1 MSRTAAWRNAVAW
14 VQAHGGLVQG
24 LEYDAT
30 LSGVRAAKAL
40 AVDDCILRVPQSLWI
55 TAREAQMSPVGLA
68 AWDGTKS
75 PTIVLAGTAGDLV
88 LAFHLAAEM
97 QRTDPFNAPHYALL
111 PRPGSA
117 DDPRAMLPRCWSD
130 AELEALLRGSPAAN
144 EARRARAALLS
155 DYEAMSAVARLAPR
169 GLPDG
174 WPAFDSFD
182 WAMAIV
188 SSRTFA
194 LETAAGPIDAIVPLT
209 DMLNHA
215 RPRETTYRVVES
227 LEAPRTAHGLDA
239 AATLEAPRAAH
250 GLDAAATLEAP
261 RAAHGLDAAA
271 TEPVSGEAGP
281 AALEFRVLLP
291 LDAGRPVHDT
301 YGAKG
306 NMVLLGS
313 FGFALLCNFEPDGSS
328 NDVRELPLPVTS
340 ERVPSLVSPL

>member
-1 MSRTAAWRNAVAW
+1 MFLVHFPPQAGLSSMSRTAAWRNAVAW

-227 LEAPRTAHGLDA
+227 LEAPR
-239 AATLEAPRAAH
+239 AAH

-281 AALEFRVLLP
+281 AGLEFRVLLP